1 MHLLRTTLSIVI
13 SSLLLAAICSAQQT
27 STTSVP
33 NLIRYGGT
41 LKDAQGT
48 AVSSATTGVT
58 FAVYPQQDGGA
69 PVWME
74 TQNVTTDAG
83 GNYSVLLGSTT
94 AAGLPA
100 DLFSQE
106 EQRWLGVQVQ
116 GQPEQPR
123 VLLVSVPYALKAHEA
138 ETLGGKTISDFVLA
152 NGAISKDNNNASQA
166 GSSTTNPAQSTQPP
180 IQTGGTPQGPTDFS
194 GTTTDQIVKVTQ
206 SGTGAGVNASAPTNA
221 IFGMATAATGTVFG
235 VQGSASGTGGIGL
248 AGAATSPTGSTFG
261 IKASA
266 SSTSGTG
273 LRGVA
278 TATTGATFGVT
289 GQVNSPAGTA
299 ASFNNA
305 GGGKILSGQNNGVEN
320 FSVDGSGNVTSA
332 GKFTG
337 SGSGLTGIPFS
348 SLTGTLTSSQFSG
361 TYSNAVTLSNTGNTF
376 AGSSFTGGSFTGSSF
391 TGSGA
396 GLTGILFSHLSGT
409 LGNAQFAGTY
419 SNPVTLSSSTNSFT
433 GSGAGLTGV
442 LPAAGSPHYIQNTT
456 SPETANF
463 NITGNGSLSGTL
475 SAAAGLSGTITT
487 GAGNAVFGMATV
499 ASGTANGVY
508 GQTASNGGNGVFGSA
523 TSTTG
528 SADGVFGQSSS
539 TSGAGVYG
547 KALAAT
553 GTVYGVAGSSVSNSG
568 IGVYGVSTATTG
580 LTNGVYGVDSSTT
593 FNASGVFGVSTATS
607 GLTNGVFGMNGS
619 ANGTAVYGDETAESG
634 LTYGVFG
641 QISSTTTNASA
652 VYGNATATSGLT
664 YGVTGKNVSTVGAG
678 VYGWAASATGNDS
691 GIVGQTDSNTD
702 FASGVFGVA
711 TASTGQTYGVVGST
725 NSTAQNASGVY
736 GNTTASTGNGNGVFG
751 SSASNTGT
759 GVFGIATSTDT
770 SGFGYGVYGQSA
782 NGDGVY
788 GIETAVNGSGVV
800 GMASS
805 NGSGFTEGVT
815 GVNAATSGYSN
826 GVYGTTA
833 SPGGVGGLF
842 ENTGGGL
849 SLLARKNS
857 SQSLFTI
864 DGSGNGFFAG
874 AVQIN
879 GNLNVGGTLT
889 KGGGSFKIDDPLDPA
904 NKTLSHSFV
913 ESPDMMNIYNGL
925 IRLDAHGE
933 AWVELPEYFEALNRD
948 FRYQLTSVG
957 APQPRLYIAR
967 EVKGNRFKI
976 AGGKANAKVSWQLT
990 GIRQD
995 AWANAHRIPVE
1006 EEKSE
1011 KERGTYLHPDLYP
1024 PASDKNT
1031 DAMLQH

>member
-1 MHLLRTTLSIVI
+1 MRLVRTALSIVI

-41 LKDAQGT
+41 LKDAQGA

-152 NGAISKDNNNASQA
+152 NGVNSKDNNNTSQA

-180 IQTGGTPQGPTDFS
+180 AQTGGTPQGPTDFS

-206 SGTGAGVNASAPTNA
+206 SGTGAGVNAAAPTNA

-348 SLTGTLTSSQFSG
+348 SLTGTLPSSQFSG
-361 TYSNAVTLSNTGNTF
+361 TYSNAVTLSNTGNAFT
-376 AGSSFTGGSFTGSSF
+376 GSSFTGGSFTGSSF

-409 LGNAQFAGTY
+409 LGNAQFTGTY

-433 GSGAGLTGV
+433 GNGAGLTGV

-508 GQTASNGGNGVFGSA
+508 GQTASNGGAGVYGTA
-523 TSTTG
+523 TSATG
-528 SADGVFGQSSS
+528 SANGVYGQSSS
-539 TSGAGVYG
+539 TSGVGVYG

-553 GTVYGVAGSSVSNSG
+553 GNAYGVAGSSVSNSG
-568 IGVYGVSTATTG
+568 IGVYGVSAATTG
-580 LTNGVYGVDSSTT
+580 ATNGVYGVDSQYH
-593 FNASGVFGVSTATS
+593 
-607 GLTNGVFGMNGS
+607 L
-619 ANGTAVYGDETAESG
+619 
-634 LTYGVFG
+634 
-641 QISSTTTNASA
+641 
-652 VYGNATATSGLT
+652 
-664 YGVTGKNVSTVGAG
+664 
-678 VYGWAASATGNDS
+678 
-691 GIVGQTDSNTD
+691 
-702 FASGVFGVA
+702 
-711 TASTGQTYGVVGST
+711 
-725 NSTAQNASGVY
+725 
-736 GNTTASTGNGNGVFG
+736 
-751 SSASNTGT
+751 
-759 GVFGIATSTDT
+759 
-770 SGFGYGVYGQSA
+770 
-782 NGDGVY
+782 
-788 GIETAVNGSGVV
+788 
-800 GMASS
+800 
-805 NGSGFTEGVT
+805 
-815 GVNAATSGYSN
+815 
-826 GVYGTTA
+826 
-833 SPGGVGGLF
+833 
-842 ENTGGGL
+842 
-849 SLLARKNS
+849 
-857 SQSLFTI
+857 
-864 DGSGNGFFAG
+864 
-874 AVQIN
+874 
-879 GNLNVGGTLT
+879 
-889 KGGGSFKIDDPLDPA
+889 
-904 NKTLSHSFV
+904 
-913 ESPDMMNIYNGL
+913 
-925 IRLDAHGE
+925 
-933 AWVELPEYFEALNRD
+933 
-948 FRYQLTSVG
+948 
-957 APQPRLYIAR
+957 
-967 EVKGNRFKI
+967 
-976 AGGKANAKVSWQLT
+976 
-990 GIRQD
+990 
-995 AWANAHRIPVE
+995 
-1006 EEKSE
+1006 
-1011 KERGTYLHPDLYP
+1011 
-1024 PASDKNT
+1024 
-1031 DAMLQH
+1031 